1 MNHLPFSEV
10 SVGRPS
16 PLGATLDAN
25 GVNFALFSAHADRVE
40 LCLFDS
46 SGKHELQRV
55 ELRARTNDIWHGYL
69 PQARADLLYG
79 YRVHG
84 RYRPQEGHRFNAHKL
99 LVDPYAKSLA
109 GEIEW
114 SDAHFG
120 YRIGQSTADL
130 SLDQRDNAR
139 LMPKCRV
146 IDPAYNWEDD
156 RPPRTP
162 WKDTVIY
169 ELHVKGFTIAHPS
182 VPPELRGTYAGLASA
197 PVIEHLK
204 RIGVT
209 AVELLPIH
217 AFAQDRHLVERGLRN
232 FWGYNSL
239 AFLTPQP
246 SYCATG
252 SISEFKT
259 MVKAL
264 HAAGIEVILDV
275 VYNHTAE
282 GNQMGPTLSM
292 RGIDNASY
300 YRLVTGNARYYM
312 DYTGCGNT
320 LDTSNSHVL
329 ELIRDS
335 LRYWVEDMHVDGF
348 RFDLGVALTR
358 DMTGVE
364 MRGAFLQEIARDP
377 VLSQVK
383 MIAEPWDLGPGGYQ
397 LGCFP
402 AGWGEWN

>member
-1 MNHLPFSEV
+1 MNHLPFSTV
-10 SVGRPS
+10 SAGRPS
-16 PLGATLDAN
+16 PLGATLDAD
-25 GVNFALFSAHADRVE
+25 GVNFALFSANADRVE

-55 ELRARTNDIWHGYL
+55 ELKARTKDIWHGYL
-69 PQARADLLYG
+69 PQAQADLLYG

-99 LVDPYAKSLA
+99 LVDPYAKSLV
-109 GEIEW
+109 GEVEW

-120 YRIGQSTADL
+120 YRIGQNTADL
-130 SLDQRDNAR
+130 SFDRSDSAR

-156 RPPRTP
+156 QRPRTP

-169 ELHVKGFTIAHPS
+169 ELHVKGFTIAHPG

-197 PVIEHLK
+197 PVIEHIK
-204 RIGVT
+204 RLGVT

-239 AFLTPQP
+239 AFLAPQP

-252 SISEFKT
+252 SIAEFKT

-282 GNQMGPTLSM
+282 GN
-292 RGIDNASY
+292 
-300 YRLVTGNARYYM
+300 
-312 DYTGCGNT
+312 
-320 LDTSNSHVL
+320 
-329 ELIRDS
+329 
-335 LRYWVEDMHVDGF
+335 
-348 RFDLGVALTR
+348 
-358 DMTGVE
+358 
-364 MRGAFLQEIARDP
+364 
-377 VLSQVK
+377 
-383 MIAEPWDLGPGGYQ
+383 
-397 LGCFP
+397 
-402 AGWGEWN
+402 